1 MKDRPDSL
9 SKETEEYLEAICR
22 LEEKSGLARTKDL
35 AHQLGVVPG
44 SITNTVES
52 LEKRGLIVHKPYRGV
67 KLTEKGRKLALKV
80 LRKHRLAERLLTDIL
95 QMDWSKAHEA
105 ACRLEHAIP
114 EDMIKPLEK
123 ALKHP
128 QTCPHGNPI
137 PTKCGAILEKE
148 TEPLTDLE
156 TGESATIVKITEET
170 HGLLQRLAT
179 LGLRT
184 GETVKI
190 KKKTP
195 IDGVIVVRIREATH
209 TLSHDLVSVIR
220 VRKL

>member
-1 MKDRPDSL
+1 MEDKPYSI
-9 SKETEEYLEAICR
+9 SNETEEYLEAICR
-22 LEEKSGLARTKDL
+22 LEEKSGLARTNDL
-35 AHQLGVVPG
+35 ANQLGVVPG

-67 KLTEKGRKLALKV
+67 KLTEKGRKLALEV
-80 LRKHRLAERLLTDIL
+80 LRKHRLAERLITDIL
-95 QMDWSKAHEA
+95 RMDWSKAHET

-137 PTKCGAILEKE
+137 PTKYGVVPAEE
-148 TEPLTDLE
+148 TKPLTDLNTE
-156 TGESATIVKITEET
+156 ENATIVKITEEK
-170 HGLLQRLAT
+170 HDLLQHLAT
-179 LGLRT
+179 MGLRP

-190 KKKTP
+190 EKKTP
-195 IDGVIVVRIREATH
+195 VDSLIVVRVREVTH
-209 TLSHDLVSVIR
+209 TLSHDLASAIR

>member
-1 MKDRPDSL
+1 MKDKPDSL
-9 SKETEEYLEAICR
+9 SKESEEYLEAICR

-35 AHQLGVVPG
+35 SNLLGVVPG
-44 SITNTVES
+44 SVTNTVEN
-52 LEKRGLIVHKPYRGV
+52 LKKRELIVHKPYRGV

-95 QMDWSKAHEA
+95 QMDWSKAHET
-105 ACRLEHAIP
+105 ACKLEHAIP

-137 PTKCGAILEKE
+137 PTKCGVIQEEE
-148 TEPLTDLE
+148 TEPLTDLKTEE
-156 TGESATIVKITEET
+156 TATIVKITEET
-170 HGLLQRLAT
+170 QDLLQRLDK
-179 LGLRT
+179 LGLRP
-184 GETVKI
+184 GETVKM
-190 KKKTP
+190 KKRIP
-195 IDGVIVVRIREATH
+195 IDGLIVVRIKGANH
-209 TLSHDLVSVIR
+209 TLSNDLASIIR

>member
-1 MKDRPDSL
+1 MKAEEITIS
-9 SKETEEYLEAICR
+9 SEAEEYLEAIYR
-22 LEEKSGLARTKDL
+22 LERKTGSARTMELAR
-35 AHQLGVVPG
+35 QLKVVPG
-44 SITNTVES
+44 SVTNTVES

-67 KLTEKGRKLALKV
+67 KLTEKGRKLALNV

-95 QMDWSKAHEA
+95 QMDWSKVHET

-137 PTKCGAILEKE
+137 PTKCGVILEEK
-148 TEPLTDLE
+148 TEPLTDLK

-170 HGLLQRLAT
+170 HDLLQRLDT
-179 LGLRT
+179 LGLRP

-190 KKKTP
+190 TKKTP
-195 IDGVIVVRIREATH
+195 IDGLIVVRIRGDDH
-209 TLSHDLVSVIR
+209 TLGHDLASVIR

>member
-1 MKDRPDSL
+1 MEDKLNSL

-22 LEEKSGLARTKDL
+22 LEERSGLARTNDL
-35 AHQLGVVPG
+35 AHQLRVVPG

-52 LEKRGLIVHKPYRGV
+52 LEKRGLIVHTPYRGV
-67 KLTEKGRKLALKV
+67 KLTEKGRKLALEV

-95 QMDWSKAHEA
+95 QMDWSKAHET
-105 ACRLEHAIP
+105 ACRLEHAIS
-114 EDMIKPLEK
+114 EDMVKPLEK

-137 PTKCGAILEKE
+137 PTKYGAVLAKE
-148 TEPLTDLE
+148 TEPLTNLKTE
-156 TGESATIVKITEET
+156 ESAIIVKITEET
-170 HGLLQRLAT
+170 HDLLRHLAT
-179 LGLRT
+179 LGLRP

-190 KKKTP
+190 EKKISLK
-195 IDGVIVVRIREATH
+195 GSIVVRVKGATY
-209 TLSHDLVSVIR
+209 TLSHDLASAIR

>member
-1 MKDRPDSL
+1 MKDKPYLL
-9 SKETEEYLEAICR
+9 SKESEEYLEAICR

-35 AHQLGVVPG
+35 SNLLGVVPG
-44 SITNTVES
+44 SVTNTVEN
-52 LEKRGLIVHKPYRGV
+52 LKKRELIVHKPYRGV

-95 QMDWSKAHEA
+95 KMDWSKAHET
-105 ACRLEHAIP
+105 ACKLEHAIP

-137 PTKCGAILEKE
+137 PTKCGVIQEEE
-148 TEPLTDLE
+148 TEPLTDLKTEE
-156 TGESATIVKITEET
+156 TATIVKITEET
-170 HGLLQRLAT
+170 QNLLQRLDE
-179 LGLRT
+179 LGLRP
-184 GETVKI
+184 GETVKM
-190 KKKTP
+190 KKRIP
-195 IDGVIVVRIREATH
+195 IDGLIVLRIKGANH
-209 TLSHDLVSVIR
+209 TLSTDLASIIR